1 MTLPKNVAE
10 LQGENVLFELEC
22 IDRMYLNLYVPQ
34 LASAPGVAAYFR
46 GYKGHR
52 FASTKEAVAMSEG
65 FRRQVLDFAE
75 REATPIIRFEKGM
88 RKDDVMHKRLRKFK
102 AREGVLFIGIAQEK
116 ARVPRT
122 IPKGFG
128 EGEGTIPWIDYTTA
142 RVKHYYFYCVDQDF
156 GPFFIK
162 FCSYFPYTG
171 KLCINGHEYLNW
183 QLARRGIEFEA
194 LDNGLLR
201 CADPAAAQRIAE
213 AFDEKK
219 IERFFRK
226 WLSLLPQPYPAADR
240 KAGFRYRLSV
250 LQAEFSLTQIWDHPR
265 HGREFFE
272 EVIRENIDL
281 GRPETVQLIFA
292 RKMRKP
298 TVAGGRCRTRMVTE
312 GVIPSLHVYYKNT
325 HLKQYHKT
333 GGAVRACG
341 PKPPSTIPTTS
352 GWGDFWAICP
362 SCARSALRPTAACSR
377 SKKPATTAG
386 SARRHSKPCKAR
398 LPLRASAP
406 ALCVLATR
414 ACSASSPCSCC
425 FVSRSKASATGNC
438 GHYLRRCSGRKK
450 ATSVRA
456 A

>member
-10 LQGENVLFELEC
+10 LQHENVLFELEC

-34 LASAPGVAAYFR
+34 LTSAQGVAAYFR

-75 REATPIIRFEKGM
+75 RKATPIIRFEKGM
-88 RKDDVMHKRLRKFK
+88 RKDDIMHKRLRKFK

-122 IPKGFG
+122 IRKGFG

-142 RVKHYYFYCVDQDF
+142 MVNHYYFYCVDEDF

-171 KLCINGHEYLNW
+171 KLCLNGHEYLKG

-201 CADPAAAQRIAE
+201 CGDPAAAQRIAE
-213 AFDEKK
+213 AFDERK

-226 WLSLLPQPYPAADR
+226 WLAALPHPYPVADR
-240 KAGFRYRLSV
+240 KAGYRYRLSV

-292 RKMRKP
+292 RRMRKS
-298 TVAGGRCRTRMVTE
+298 TVAGGRCRTRIVTE
-312 GVIPSLHVYYKNT
+312 GGHPF
-325 HLKQYHKT
+325 
-333 GGAVRACG
+333 A
-341 PKPPSTIPTTS
+341 
-352 GWGDFWAICP
+352 
-362 SCARSALRPTAACSR
+362 
-377 SKKPATTAG
+377 
-386 SARRHSKPCKAR
+386 AR
-398 LPLRASAP
+398 LL
-406 ALCVLATR
+406 
-414 ACSASSPCSCC
+414 
-425 FVSRSKASATGNC
+425 
-438 GHYLRRCSGRKK
+438 
-450 ATSVRA
+450 
-456 A
+456 